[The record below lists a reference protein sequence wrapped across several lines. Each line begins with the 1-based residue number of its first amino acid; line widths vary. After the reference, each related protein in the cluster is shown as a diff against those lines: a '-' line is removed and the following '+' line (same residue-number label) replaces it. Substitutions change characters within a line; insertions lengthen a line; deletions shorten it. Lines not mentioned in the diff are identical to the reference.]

1 MLLPKALLAA
11 LLLVVVGLGTAE
23 AAPRDRV
30 LRIAGDHG
38 GNINDYYWRYRRLA
52 ERGYRFQ
59 IDGPCSSAC
68 TFVLAYAPAG
78 RVCVSERAVLGFH
91 NAYFPLVPFL
101 PGLGP
106 SVQAP
111 GEITQWMMAQYPP
124 GVQEWVKAHGGLGR
138 DMIYLRGQALYE
150 HVPACARV
158 RR

>member
-1 MLLPKALLAA
+1 MKTLLAA
-11 LLLVVVGLGTAE
+11 LLLVVVGLGTGLAQ
-23 AAPRDRV
+23 AAPRQAPV

-59 IDGPCSSAC
+59 IDGPCNSSC
-68 TFVLAYAPAG
+68 TFVLAYVPAG

-91 NAYFPLVPFL
+91 NAYTPVIPNVL
-101 PGLGP
+101 
-106 SVQAP
+106 SIQAP
-111 GEITQWMMAQYPP
+111 GEITRWMMAQYPL
-124 GVQEWVKAHGGLGR
+124 GIQRWITDHGGLGR
-138 DMIYLRGQALYE
+138 GMIYLQGQALYE